1 MFPVIFYLNLS
12 GVQFR
17 VSSVYFTATLR
28 FVDWRCK
35 MKVKNIRIL
44 CPVLDVVDTAAL
56 QLKEQI
62 ARW

>member
-1 MFPVIFYLNLS
+1 
-12 GVQFR
+12 
-17 VSSVYFTATLR
+17 
-28 FVDWRCK
+28 

-62 ARW
+62 AKW